1 MKLFLGHIL
10 KFFAI
15 ALAILLLCESMYF
28 YSGHYQEKVNGWE
41 VYAAIRKSKQNSNV
55 KRLLLGDSVAMQI
68 YPCDKEYNDMVSL
81 ACNQAITMAGY
92 YFLLDNYIES
102 NNNTLPENVIL
113 FINPLTLGSNMDQFA
128 YHYFLKPFNKSE
140 YQEKFTNYLINR
152 ISLIKY
158 YKTATMPFFRT
169 SNYSPEYTLPSD
181 SYALVS
187 PISRDYIN
195 KIQYLCKK
203 NGISLQLL
211 FTPSKE
217 SNRIKIESALEDAIE
232 QEEGIRELLEK
243 GKNSLC
249 FLPDNQFKDNVH
261 FEDKYIPKDYIKL

>member
-128 YHYFLKPFNKSE
+128 YHYFLKPFN
-140 YQEKFTNYLINR
+140 
-152 ISLIKY
+152 
-158 YKTATMPFFRT
+158 
-169 SNYSPEYTLPSD
+169 
-181 SYALVS
+181 
-187 PISRDYIN
+187 
-195 KIQYLCKK
+195 
-203 NGISLQLL
+203 
-211 FTPSKE
+211 
-217 SNRIKIESALEDAIE
+217 
-232 QEEGIRELLEK
+232 
-243 GKNSLC
+243 
-249 FLPDNQFKDNVH
+249 
-261 FEDKYIPKDYIKL
+261 